1 MSFFRRRQ
9 RLRPAIDRS
18 MDLLT
23 PPKLATQSDLYAVF
37 ANKDMRYDGHLFL
50 GVTSTGIF
58 CRPGCPAKLPK
69 FENCQYYDTANEAL
83 AAGFRACKR
92 CHPSGGETAL
102 IRKLITLVESENDLK
117 ITHATL
123 EARGIDGSTARRQFL
138 SRFGMSFIDY
148 ARARRLA
155 RAAKTLAKGGSV
167 LDAQL
172 DAGFESASGFRSAYS
187 KTFGE
192 APSKTSTPPL
202 FIDWLETPMGRM
214 IAIADEAALYL
225 LEFTNRKNM
234 RRQFDRLRKVQNR
247 AILPGRTGITEQ
259 IETELQTYFTG
270 NLSTFETPLAT
281 SGTDFQQQTWA
292 ALQRIPYGETRSY
305 AQLAEMINKPS
316 AIRAVASANANNG
329 LALIIPCHR
338 VIAKDGGLGGYA
350 GGVDRKQQL
359 LDLEAK
365 AE

>member
-1 MSFFRRRQ
+1 
-9 RLRPAIDRS
+9 

-23 PPKLATQSDLYAVF
+23 PPELVTKSDHYAVF
-37 ANKDMRYDGHLFL
+37 AKKDMRYDGHLFL

-69 FENCQYYDTANEAL
+69 LENCRFYGTAAEAL

-92 CHPSGGETAL
+92 CHPSSGETAL
-102 IRKLITLVESENDLK
+102 IKELITLVESETNLK
-117 ITHATL
+117 ITYATL

-138 SRFGMSFIDY
+138 TRFGMSFIDY

-187 KTFGE
+187 KIFGE
-192 APSKTSTPPL
+192 APSKASPPAL

-214 IAIADEAALYL
+214 ITIADEAALYL

-247 AILPGRTGITEQ
+247 AILPGRTAITEQ
-259 IETELQTYFTG
+259 IETELKAYFAG
-270 NLSTFETPLAT
+270 NLSAFETPLAT
-281 SGTDFQQQTWA
+281 SGTDFQRQTWA
-292 ALQRIPYGETRSY
+292 ALQRIPHGETRSY
-305 AQLAEMINKPS
+305 AELAEMIDKPS

-350 GGVDRKQQL
+350 GGIDRKQKL

>member
-1 MSFFRRRQ
+1 MLFFRRRQ
-9 RLRPAIDRS
+9 VLRPVIDSS

-23 PPKLATQSDLYAVF
+23 PPKLEILSDRYAVF

-69 FENCQYYDTANEAL
+69 FENCEYYDTAAEAL

-102 IRKLITLVESENDLK
+102 IKELITLVESETELK

-123 EARGIDGSTARRQFL
+123 EARGIDSSIARRQF
-138 SRFGMSFIDY
+138 STRFGMSFIDY

-172 DAGFESASGFRSAYS
+172 DAGFESPSGFRTAYS
-187 KTFGE
+187 KIFGE
-192 APSKTSTPPL
+192 APSKASTPPL
-202 FIDWLETPMGRM
+202 FIEWLETPIGRM

-234 RRQFDRLRKVQNR
+234 RRQFDRLRKAQRR
-247 AILPGRTGITEQ
+247 AILPGRTAVMRVE
-259 IETELQTYFTG
+259 
-270 NLSTFETPLAT
+270 ST
-281 SGTDFQQQTWA
+281 
-292 ALQRIPYGETRSY
+292 
-305 AQLAEMINKPS
+305 
-316 AIRAVASANANNG
+316 ANSN
-329 LALIIPCHR
+329 C
-338 VIAKDGGLGGYA
+338 
-350 GGVDRKQQL
+350 
-359 LDLEAK
+359 
-365 AE
+365 

>member
-1 MSFFRRRQ
+1 
-9 RLRPAIDRS
+9 

-23 PPKLATQSDLYAVF
+23 PPKLSTQSDQYKVF
-37 ANKDMRYDGHLFL
+37 AKKDMRYDGHLFL
-50 GVTSTGIF
+50 RVISTGVF

-69 FENCQYYDTANEAL
+69 FENCEYYGTAAEAL
-83 AAGFRACKR
+83 VAGFRACKR

-102 IRKLITLVESENDLK
+102 IRKLITLVESEKDLK
-117 ITHATL
+117 ITHTAL
-123 EARGIDGSTARRQFL
+123 KARGIDSSTARRQFL
-138 SRFGMSFIDY
+138 TRFGMSFIDY

-172 DAGFESASGFRSAYS
+172 DAGFESASGFRTAYS
-187 KTFGE
+187 KIFGE
-192 APSKTSTPPL
+192 APSKSSLPPL

-214 IAIADEAALYL
+214 IAITDEAALYL

-234 RRQFDRLRKVQNR
+234 RRQFNRLRKVQCR
-247 AILPGRTGITEQ
+247 AILPGRTTITEQ
-259 IETELQTYFTG
+259 ITEELQAYFAG
-270 NLSTFETPLAT
+270 NLSAFETPLTT
-281 SGTDFQQQTWA
+281 SGTDFQRQSWA

-305 AQLAEMINKPS
+305 AQLAEMIDKPS

-338 VIAKDGGLGGYA
+338 VIAKHGGLGGYA